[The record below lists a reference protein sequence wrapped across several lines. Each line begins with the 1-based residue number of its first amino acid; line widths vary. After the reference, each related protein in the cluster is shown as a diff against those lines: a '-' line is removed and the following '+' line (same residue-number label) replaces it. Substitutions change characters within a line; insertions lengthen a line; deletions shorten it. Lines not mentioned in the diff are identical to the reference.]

1 MNPIVTISVV
11 VIALI
16 ALFYFV
22 NQNNKQTEKQIEMM
36 ENYKREV
43 AEQQAGGNIM
53 PEDPFAPVGS
63 TYSVRPSAPL
73 GQNSTFKEVGP
84 AEDPTNAFGLN
95 GNQFPND
102 CFPRDQLNPAELLPG
117 DANSTWAQVAPNG
130 QGELGDQNFL
140 SAGYHTGINTIGSSL
155 RNPNLQLRSD
165 PPCPQVVVSP
175 WLQSTITPDLSRLP
189 FEIGS

>member
-22 NQNNKQTEKQIEMM
+22 NYNNKQTEKKIEML
-36 ENYKREV
+36 ENYKRQ
-43 AEQQAGGNIM
+43 AGEQQATGNIM
-53 PEDPFAPVGS
+53 PEDPLAPVGS

-140 SAGYHTGINTIGSSL
+140 SAGYHVGINTIGSSL

-189 FEIGS
+189 FEIGT

>member
-22 NQNNKQTEKQIEMM
+22 NVNNRQTEQKIEMM
-36 ENYKREV
+36 ENYKREL
-43 AEQQAGGNIM
+43 ADQQSTGNIM
-53 PEDPFAPVGS
+53 PIDPLAPTGS
-63 TYSVRPSAPL
+63 TYSVRPSAPS
-73 GQNSTFKEVGP
+73 GQNSTFKAVDQG
-84 AEDPTNAFGLN
+84 EDPANAFGLN
-95 GNQFPND
+95 GNQFPSD

-140 SAGYHTGINTIGSSL
+140 SAGFHVGINTIGSSL

-175 WLQSTITPDLSRLP
+175 WLQSTISPDLSRLP
-189 FEIGS
+189 FEIGT